1 MGCLFLEV
9 RCILPDF
16 FICRG
21 DMIKSE
27 PQQSPEDAVNNT
39 WGCLAVAAGVDFIIA
54 LRVLRSGE
62 GADV

>member
-1 MGCLFLEV
+1 
-9 RCILPDF
+9 
-16 FICRG
+16 
-21 DMIKSE
+21 MIKSQ